1 MANIAIFGAGTV
13 GSAFGRA
20 LLFYGH
26 TVTFVDVNPARV
38 AELKRSGFVA
48 THPEQLILEGLGFL
62 FVCVP
67 TPSTE
72 DGIDESYLQ
81 RATQTIGEKLRTID
95 EYVVVTYRSTML
107 PGTTARLTEL
117 LQTYS
122 GKQAGA
128 DFGVCYYPEY
138 LRAHAAYKDSV
149 NPRLVLIGA
158 DEQDD
163 KARRLVGELCVCFG
177 TEVCFCTAEE
187 AELQKYV
194 HNLFNAIKIS
204 AFNEFRAIAVKLGIP
219 PEQAIAWAA
228 QTAEASYNPRY
239 GTRDMGPYGGECLP
253 KDMQAM
259 RKHLQERGIAS
270 PLLDAVHQV
279 NQSLKE
285 NK

>member
-1 MANIAIFGAGTV
+1 MANIAILGAGTV
-13 GSAFGRA
+13 GSAFGKA
-20 LLFYGH
+20 LLYYGH
-26 TVTFVDVNPARV
+26 QVMFADVNSKRV
-38 AELKRSGFVA
+38 NNLRRNGLVA
-48 THPEQLILEGLGFL
+48 MHPEQLILEGVGFL

-72 DGIDESYLQ
+72 SGIDESYLQ
-81 RATQTIGEKLRTID
+81 EATRVIGEKLRGID

-107 PGTTARLTEL
+107 PGTTVRLTKVLEA
-117 LQTYS
+117 YS
-122 GKQAGA
+122 GMQAGA

-138 LRAHAAYKDSV
+138 LRAHAAYRDSV

-158 DEQDD
+158 DEQND
-163 KARRLVGELCVCFG
+163 KARRLVGELCTCFG
-177 TEVCFCTAEE
+177 AEVCLSTAEE

-204 AFNEFRAIAVKLGIP
+204 AFNEFRAIAVKLGIS

-228 QTAEASYNPRY
+228 QTAEAAHNPFY
-239 GTRDMGPYGGECLP
+239 GTRDRGPYGGECLP

-279 NQSLKE
+279 NQSLQEDK
-285 NK
+285 